1 MRRRKGFTLVEVAVS
16 LVLVGLVIVS
26 VYVTIA
32 STTRN
37 ATKNKIHN
45 FAVHEI
51 ENIVDCFAVPEGYT
65 GDANLTP
72 NLTVSAA
79 LGLLYKEKPVSI
91 TDPTAFVLY
100 FNVNGDLLGSHGLP
114 EIEIEIPSGTI
125 WKITVSENDGITTV
139 TAQYVTGKQEVICS
153 EPVNSFH

>member
-32 STTRN
+32 STTRT

-65 GDANLTP
+65 DDSNP
-72 NLTVSAA
+72 TVSAA

-100 FNVNGDLLGSHGLP
+100 FNVNGDVLGSSGLP
-114 EIEIEIPSGTI
+114 SGAI
-125 WKITVSENDGITTV
+125 WKITVSNSEI

-153 EPVNSFH
+153 EEVNSFAVTQ

>member
-65 GDANLTP
+65 GDG

-79 LGLLYKEKPVSI
+79 LGLLYKEQPVSI

-100 FNVNGDLLGSHGLP
+100 FNVNGDLRGSSGLP
-114 EIEIEIPSGTI
+114 SGAI
-125 WKITVSENDGITTV
+125 WKITVSNSEI

>member
-65 GDANLTP
+65 GDPNLTP

-79 LGLLYKEKPVSI
+79 LGLLYKGVII

-100 FNVNGDLLGSHGLP
+100 FNVNGDVLGSSGLP
-114 EIEIEIPSGTI
+114 SGAI
-125 WKITVSENDGITTV
+125 WKITVSNSEI

-153 EPVNSFH
+153 EAVNSFH

>member
-65 GDANLTP
+65 GDP

-91 TDPTAFVLY
+91 TDTTAFVLY
-100 FNVNGDLLGSHGLP
+100 FNVNGDLRGSSGLP
-114 EIEIEIPSGTI
+114 EIEIPSGTI

-153 EPVNSFH
+153 EEVNSFANTQ

>member
-65 GDANLTP
+65 GDGNLTP

-79 LGLLYKEKPVSI
+79 LGLLYGS
-91 TDPTAFVLY
+91 TYQNAFVLY
-100 FNVNGDLLGSHGLP
+100 FNVNGDLRGSHGFP
-114 EIEIEIPSGTI
+114 EIESEIPSGTI
-125 WKITVSENDGITTV
+125 WKITVSNSEI

-153 EPVNSFH
+153 EAVNSFANTQ

>member
-100 FNVNGDLLGSHGLP
+100 FNVNGDVLGSSGL
-114 EIEIEIPSGTI
+114 PSGTI
-125 WKITVSENDGITTV
+125 WKITVSNSEI

>member
-65 GDANLTP
+65 GDSNP
-72 NLTVSAA
+72 TVSAA
-79 LGLLYKEKPVSI
+79 LGLLYGS
-91 TDPTAFVLY
+91 TYQNAFVLY

-114 EIEIEIPSGTI
+114 EIESEIPPGTI

-153 EPVNSFH
+153 EEVNSFANTQ

>member
-65 GDANLTP
+65 GDANLT
-72 NLTVSAA
+72 VSAA
-79 LGLLYKEKPVSI
+79 LGLLYGI
-91 TDPTAFVLY
+91 NDPNAFVLY
-100 FNVNGDLLGSHGLP
+100 FNVNGDLLGSSGLP
-114 EIEIEIPSGTI
+114 SGAI
-125 WKITVSENDGITTV
+125 WKITVSNSEI

>member
-65 GDANLTP
+65 GDSNP
-72 NLTVSAA
+72 TVSAA
-79 LGLLYKEKPVSI
+79 LGLLYGS
-91 TDPTAFVLY
+91 TYQNAFVLY
-100 FNVNGDLLGSHGLP
+100 FNVNGDLRGSHGFP
-114 EIEIEIPSGTI
+114 EIESEIPSGTI
-125 WKITVSENDGITTV
+125 WKIKVDNSNI
-139 TAQYVTGKQEVICS
+139 TAQYVTGKQEVICR
-153 EPVNSFH
+153 EEVNSFANTQ

>member
-51 ENIVDCFAVPEGYT
+51 ENIVDCFA
-65 GDANLTP
+65 
-72 NLTVSAA
+72 A
-79 LGLLYKEKPVSI
+79 LRQYL
-91 TDPTAFVLY
+91 
-100 FNVNGDLLGSHGLP
+100 
-114 EIEIEIPSGTI
+114 
-125 WKITVSENDGITTV
+125 SERIRAV
-139 TAQYVTGKQEVICS
+139 
-153 EPVNSFH
+153 F

>member
-65 GDANLTP
+65 GDANP
-72 NLTVSAA
+72 TVSAA
-79 LGLLYKEKPVSI
+79 LGLLYGS
-91 TDPTAFVLY
+91 TYQNAFVLY
-100 FNVNGDLLGSHGLP
+100 FNVNGDLLGSRELSK
-114 EIEIEIPSGTI
+114 IESGIPDGAI
-125 WKITVSENDGITTV
+125 WMITVSENDGITTV

>member
-72 NLTVSAA
+72 NLAVSAA
-79 LGLLYKEKPVSI
+79 LGLLYGS
-91 TDPTAFVLY
+91 TYQNAFVLY
-100 FNVNGDLLGSHGLP
+100 FNVNGDLRGSHGFP
-114 EIEIEIPSGTI
+114 EIESEIPSGTI
-125 WKITVSENDGITTV
+125 WKITVSNSEI

>member
-16 LVLVGLVIVS
+16 LVLVGMVIVS

-79 LGLLYKEKPVSI
+79 LGLLYKENPVSS
-91 TDPTAFVLY
+91 TDPTAIVLY
-100 FNVNGDLLGSHGLP
+100 FNVNGDVLGSSGLP
-114 EIEIEIPSGTI
+114 SGAI
-125 WKITVSENDGITTV
+125 WKITVSNSEI
-139 TAQYVTGKQEVICS
+139 TAQYVTGKQEVICR
-153 EPVNSFH
+153 EEVNSFANTQ

>member
-65 GDANLTP
+65 GDSNP
-72 NLTVSAA
+72 TVSAA
-79 LGLLYKEKPVSI
+79 LGLLYGI
-91 TDPTAFVLY
+91 NDPTAFVLY

-114 EIEIEIPSGTI
+114 EIESEIPDGAI
-125 WKITVSENDGITTV
+125 WKITVSNSEI

-153 EPVNSFH
+153 EEVNSFAVTQ

>member
-32 STTRN
+32 STTRT

-65 GDANLTP
+65 GDSNP
-72 NLTVSAA
+72 TVSAA

-91 TDPTAFVLY
+91 TDTTAFVLY
-100 FNVNGDLLGSHGLP
+100 FNVNGDVLGSSGLP
-114 EIEIEIPSGTI
+114 SGAI
-125 WKITVSENDGITTV
+125 WKITVSNSEI

>member
-65 GDANLTP
+65 GDANP
-72 NLTVSAA
+72 TVSAA
-79 LGLLYKEKPVSI
+79 LGLLYDVSI
-91 TDPTAFVLY
+91 IDTTAFVLY
-100 FNVNGDLLGSHGLP
+100 FNVNGDLRGSSGLP
-114 EIEIEIPSGTI
+114 EIEIPSGTI
-125 WKITVSENDGITTV
+125 WKIKVDNSNI

>member
-65 GDANLTP
+65 GDPNLTP

-79 LGLLYKEKPVSI
+79 LGLLYGS
-91 TDPTAFVLY
+91 TYQNAFVLY
-100 FNVNGDLLGSHGLP
+100 FNVNGDLIGSRELQK
-114 EIEIEIPSGTI
+114 IIPSGTI
-125 WKITVSENDGITTV
+125 WKITVSNSEI

>member
-32 STTRN
+32 STTRT

-65 GDANLTP
+65 GDG

-79 LGLLYKEKPVSI
+79 LGLLYDVSI
-91 TDPTAFVLY
+91 IDTTAFVLY
-100 FNVNGDLLGSHGLP
+100 FNVNGDLRGSSGLP
-114 EIEIEIPSGTI
+114 EIEIPSGTI
-125 WKITVSENDGITTV
+125 WKITVSNSEI

>member
-32 STTRN
+32 STTRT

-65 GDANLTP
+65 GDG

-91 TDPTAFVLY
+91 TDTTAFVLY
-100 FNVNGDLLGSHGLP
+100 FNVNGDVLGSSGLP
-114 EIEIEIPSGTI
+114 SGAI
-125 WKITVSENDGITTV
+125 WKITVSNSEI

>member
-65 GDANLTP
+65 GDSNP
-72 NLTVSAA
+72 TVSAA
-79 LGLLYKEKPVSI
+79 LGLLYGS
-91 TDPTAFVLY
+91 TYQNAFVLY
-100 FNVNGDLLGSHGLP
+100 FNVNGDVLGSSGLP
-114 EIEIEIPSGTI
+114 SGAI
-125 WKITVSENDGITTV
+125 WKITVSNSEI

-153 EPVNSFH
+153 EAVNSFAVTQ

>member
-32 STTRN
+32 STTRT

-65 GDANLTP
+65 GDG

-79 LGLLYKEKPVSI
+79 LGLLYGS
-91 TDPTAFVLY
+91 TYQNAFVLY
-100 FNVNGDLLGSHGLP
+100 FNVNGDLRGSHGFP
-114 EIEIEIPSGTI
+114 EIESEIPSGTI
-125 WKITVSENDGITTV
+125 WKITVSN
-139 TAQYVTGKQEVICS
+139 
-153 EPVNSFH
+153 

>member
-51 ENIVDCFAVPEGYT
+51 ENIVDCFAVPEGDT
-65 GDANLTP
+65 GDGNLTP

-79 LGLLYKEKPVSI
+79 LGLLYGS
-91 TDPTAFVLY
+91 TYQNAFVLY
-100 FNVNGDLLGSHGLP
+100 FSVDGDLRGSHGFP
-114 EIEIEIPSGTI
+114 EIESEIPSGTI
-125 WKITVSENDGITTV
+125 WKITVSNSEI

>member
-79 LGLLYKEKPVSI
+79 LGLLYGI
-91 TDPTAFVLY
+91 NDPNAFVLY

-125 WKITVSENDGITTV
+125 WKITVSNSEI

>member
-65 GDANLTP
+65 GDSNP
-72 NLTVSAA
+72 TVSAA
-79 LGLLYKEKPVSI
+79 LGLLYGI
-91 TDPTAFVLY
+91 NDPNAFVLY
-100 FNVNGDLLGSHGLP
+100 FNVNGDLLGSSGLP
-114 EIEIEIPSGTI
+114 SGAI
-125 WKITVSENDGITTV
+125 WKITVSNSEI

>member
-1 MRRRKGFTLVEVAVS
+1 M
-16 LVLVGLVIVS
+16 
-26 VYVTIA
+26 
-32 STTRN
+32 
-37 ATKNKIHN
+37 
-45 FAVHEI
+45 HEI

-65 GDANLTP
+65 GDGNLTP

-100 FNVNGDLLGSHGLP
+100 FNVNGDVLGSSGLP
-114 EIEIEIPSGTI
+114 SGAI
-125 WKITVSENDGITTV
+125 WKITVSNSEI

>member
-91 TDPTAFVLY
+91 TVPTAFVLY
-100 FNVNGDLLGSHGLP
+100 FNVNGEILGSSGLP
-114 EIEIEIPSGTI
+114 EIEIAIPSGTI
-125 WKITVSENDGITTV
+125 WKIKVDNSNI

>member
-32 STTRN
+32 STTRT

-65 GDANLTP
+65 GDANLT
-72 NLTVSAA
+72 VSAA
-79 LGLLYKEKPVSI
+79 LGLLYGS
-91 TDPTAFVLY
+91 TYQNAFVLY
-100 FNVNGDLLGSHGLP
+100 FNVNGDLRGSHGFP
-114 EIEIEIPSGTI
+114 EIESEIPSGTI
-125 WKITVSENDGITTV
+125 WKITVSNSEI

>member
-100 FNVNGDLLGSHGLP
+100 FNVNGDVLGSSGLP
-114 EIEIEIPSGTI
+114 SGAI
-125 WKITVSENDGITTV
+125 WKITVSNSEI

-153 EPVNSFH
+153 EEVNSFANTQ

>member
-32 STTRN
+32 STTRK

-65 GDANLTP
+65 GDSNP
-72 NLTVSAA
+72 TVSAA

-100 FNVNGDLLGSHGLP
+100 FNVNGDVLGSSGLP
-114 EIEIEIPSGTI
+114 SGAI
-125 WKITVSENDGITTV
+125 WKITVSNSEI

>member
-45 FAVHEI
+45 FFKFKLFFRKNVYI
-51 ENIVDCFAVPEGYT
+51 
-65 GDANLTP
+65 
-72 NLTVSAA
+72 
-79 LGLLYKEKPVSI
+79 YKKYE
-91 TDPTAFVLY
+91 
-100 FNVNGDLLGSHGLP
+100 
-114 EIEIEIPSGTI
+114 
-125 WKITVSENDGITTV
+125 
-139 TAQYVTGKQEVICS
+139 
-153 EPVNSFH
+153 

>member
-91 TDPTAFVLY
+91 TNPTAFVQY
-100 FNVNGDLLGSHGLP
+100 FNVNGDVLGSSGLP
-114 EIEIEIPSGTI
+114 SGAI
-125 WKITVSENDGITTV
+125 WKITVSNSEI

-153 EPVNSFH
+153 EEVNSFANTQ

>member
-65 GDANLTP
+65 GDSNP
-72 NLTVSAA
+72 TVSAA
-79 LGLLYKEKPVSI
+79 LGLLYGS
-91 TDPTAFVLY
+91 TYQNAFVLY
-100 FNVNGDLLGSHGLP
+100 FNVNGDLRGSHGLP
-114 EIEIEIPSGTI
+114 EIDSEIPSGTI
-125 WKITVSENDGITTV
+125 WKITVSNSEI

>member
-65 GDANLTP
+65 GDSNP
-72 NLTVSAA
+72 TVSAA
-79 LGLLYKEKPVSI
+79 LGLLYGS
-91 TDPTAFVLY
+91 TYQNAFVLY
-100 FNVNGDLLGSHGLP
+100 FNVNGDLRGSHGFP
-114 EIEIEIPSGTI
+114 EIESEIPSGTI

>member
-65 GDANLTP
+65 GDSNP
-72 NLTVSAA
+72 TVSAA
-79 LGLLYKEKPVSI
+79 LGLLYGS
-91 TDPTAFVLY
+91 TYQNAFVLY
-100 FNVNGDLLGSHGLP
+100 FNVNGDLRGSHGFP
-114 EIEIEIPSGTI
+114 EIESEIPSGTI
-125 WKITVSENDGITTV
+125 WKITVSNSEI
-139 TAQYVTGKQEVICS
+139 TAQYVTGKQEVICR
-153 EPVNSFH
+153 EEVNSFANTQ

>member
-32 STTRN
+32 STTRT

-125 WKITVSENDGITTV
+125 WKITVSNSEI

>member
-65 GDANLTP
+65 GDSNP
-72 NLTVSAA
+72 TVSAA
-79 LGLLYKEKPVSI
+79 LGLLYGS
-91 TDPTAFVLY
+91 TYQNAFVLY
-100 FNVNGDLLGSHGLP
+100 FNVNGDLRGSSGLP
-114 EIEIEIPSGTI
+114 EIESEIPSGTI

>member
-65 GDANLTP
+65 GDG

-79 LGLLYKEKPVSI
+79 LGLLYGI
-91 TDPTAFVLY
+91 NDPTAFVLY

-125 WKITVSENDGITTV
+125 WKITVSNSEI

>member
-51 ENIVDCFAVPEGYT
+51 ENIVDCFAVPDGYT
-65 GDANLTP
+65 GDPNLTP

-79 LGLLYKEKPVSI
+79 LGLLYDSSI
-91 TDPTAFVLY
+91 TDPNAFVLY
-100 FNVNGDLLGSHGLP
+100 FNVNGDLRGSHGLP
-114 EIEIEIPSGTI
+114 EIESEIPSGTI
-125 WKITVSENDGITTV
+125 WKITVDKTTV

-153 EPVNSFH
+153 EEVNSFAVTQ

>member
-65 GDANLTP
+65 GDPNLTP

-79 LGLLYKEKPVSI
+79 LGLLYGI

-100 FNVNGDLLGSHGLP
+100 FNVNGEILGSSGLP
-114 EIEIEIPSGTI
+114 EIEIPSGTI
-125 WKITVSENDGITTV
+125 WKIKVDKTTV

-153 EPVNSFH
+153 EAVNSFAVTQ

>member
-65 GDANLTP
+65 SDSNP
-72 NLTVSAA
+72 TVSAA
-79 LGLLYKEKPVSI
+79 LGLLYGS
-91 TDPTAFVLY
+91 TYQNAFVLY

-125 WKITVSENDGITTV
+125 WKITVSNSEI